1 MKTKIMNLLA
11 ALALTAAALATP
23 SAFGYGAISQAT
35 TSTFGYTVNIA
46 TNQEDAN
53 NAAINNCVDGDEVRR
68 PGCAGNIRSFTNM
81 CFGLFR
87 DNDADQVALWVVLA
101 TTRALSEVEH
111 GFCAFSG
118 CVKIELSAADV
129 CDHTCN
135 AIQTDTRDADTAGCD
150 TCPDNMIAN
159 ADNSA
164 CVAVQNSTDCG
175 TRADLL
181 NTEERF
187 LIGGVCSEAMDCS
200 GDSDGVL
207 DTETGLCK
215 ECTGQVEFNEQCL
228 DSCTDNKDRFNNNP
242 ECVCADTQEQIDGEG
257 DCVDKCVAPETRDDM
272 DNCVDMTDNGGGDI
286 DLTQMASDGLV
297 DLAVSGSPGT
307 LSDELDAADIEH
319 TIIGR
324 NDFTDGVGTTT
335 PNSTVFITCPSGR
348 AEYLAPRGIELANGT
363 KYAMVEPFCYPDHF
377 IVQFADGRAERWDV
391 GHNEGHRLPFLVT
404 VTTATSGDDGGGGNN
419 DDDNGNNDDN
429 NGGNN
434 DDVNP
439 PTVTVTVTTNQCD
452 GIVFVDDGNGG
463 CELNQVL
470 CDGIVDGIR
479 CVADTEQM
487 NVVTVTATVTVT
499 VTALPEGESAVN
511 YNGELVTVTTAAG
524 ANEAFGVL
532 SSGVQLRVVGEP
544 ANTMQP
550 SVSSG
555 GGGGGS
561 AGLIIGGV
569 VVGGIL
575 IYVLSGG
582 TADDVFWSPQYAF
595 EWHNGKSLYSYGSR
609 WDYHKENL
617 NVYWTAANN
626 TAGDWQ
632 YGSGATWHGDILTAS
647 YDSIGDGTMAD
658 ADLSLMAHKTIGNWA
673 LQSGIRSNIQI
684 QESGTSTSHRVN
696 AEAIFRRDD
705 DWKVSTVIGRY
716 DRYFSVYM
724 LFTKKL

>member
-23 SAFGYGAISQAT
+23 SAFGYGAVAWSIST
-35 TSTFGYTVNIA
+35 NYGFTVNIA
-46 TNQEDAN
+46 TSQADAQM
-53 NAAINNCVDGDEVRR
+53 AATNNCVNGDEVRR
-68 PGCAGNIRSFTNM
+68 AGCSNSSRITDIENQ
-81 CFGLFR
+81 CFGITR
-87 DNDADQVALWVVLA
+87 RIVGATDNLYITQAD
-101 TTRALSEVEH
+101 
-111 GFCAFSG
+111 
-118 CVKIELSAADV
+118 
-129 CDHTCN
+129 
-135 AIQTDTRDADTAGCD
+135 
-150 TCPDNMIAN
+150 
-159 ADNSA
+159 
-164 CVAVQNSTDCG
+164 
-175 TRADLL
+175 TRADANKLHAICGL
-181 NTEERF
+181 GGTCSLINLANEEVCDQTCVLTDEDADMRF
-187 LIGGVCSEAMDCS
+187 PVVDTANEAGCRPGMNQDECDMTPDLPYFDATI
-200 GDSDGVL
+200 GDSGGCRAALTCPEDDDGIPNEQGGCTL
-207 DTETGLCK
+207 
-215 ECTGQVEFNEQCL
+215 CTGQVEFNNQCL
-228 DSCTDNKDRFNNNP
+228 DACTDNKDRFGTNT
-242 ECVCADTQEQIDGEG
+242 ECVCATTQEQVNGEG

-286 DLTQMASDGLV
+286 DLTQMASEGLRQ
-297 DLAVSGSPGT
+297 LAVSGSPRLLNT
-307 LSDELDAADIEH
+307 EIEGS
-319 TIIGR
+319 TIINNARTDIQTASFLYDCPNTGR
-324 NDFTDGVGTTT
+324 MGNTGTEYSGLRIDNEDSR
-335 PNSTVFITCPSGR
+335 PEILAPSGLR
-348 AEYLAPRGIELANGT
+348 LADGT
-363 KYAMVEPFCYPDHF
+363 EWAMVEPFCSYDHF
-377 IVQFADGRAERWDV
+377 IIEYPDGRVERWDV
-391 GHNEGHRLPFLVT
+391 GADEDSIPFLLESTTLANGNGGDTDDQETTPPEFTIGTGGMT
-404 VTTATSGDDGGGGNN
+404 VAVSETNPIQVDNADVLEISITVATTVSGFMYTKDGGDDELVVSNDGVVGFTSTVAADEYEIFVAAVQNNTVAATISVYLTVAAADGGNN
-419 DDDNGNNDDN
+419 DGN
-429 NGGNN
+429 NGG
-434 DDVNP
+434 
-439 PTVTVTVTTNQCD
+439 TV
-452 GIVFVDDGNGG
+452 
-463 CELNQVL
+463 
-470 CDGIVDGIR
+470 
-479 CVADTEQM
+479 
-487 NVVTVTATVTVT
+487 
-499 VTALPEGESAVN
+499 
-511 YNGELVTVTTAAG
+511 AA
-524 ANEAFGVL
+524 
-532 SSGVQLRVVGEP
+532 
-544 ANTMQP
+544 
-550 SVSSG
+550 SSG

>member
-1 MKTKIMNLLA
+1 MKTKILNLLA

-23 SAFGYGAISQAT
+23 SAFGFGAYANAGGTNYGIAVDADSPESARLTAIANCVNPGGGTQENCAAEVTNFQDRCLGLYDTDTGGFTFIDTET
-35 TSTFGYTVNIA
+35 TRSNA
-46 TNQEDAN
+46 H
-53 NAAINNCVDGDEVRR
+53 NAALGRCDNVGINFGCDATDVVDLRTEE
-68 PGCAGNIRSFTNM
+68 S
-81 CFGLFR
+81 
-87 DNDADQVALWVVLA
+87 
-101 TTRALSEVEH
+101 
-111 GFCAFSG
+111 
-118 CVKIELSAADV
+118 
-129 CDHTCN
+129 CDHTCVL
-135 AIQTDTRDADTAGCD
+135 ADNEFIVDNPEDNAGCRPARD
-150 TCPDNMIAN
+150 
-159 ADNSA
+159 
-164 CVAVQNSTDCG
+164 
-175 TRADLL
+175 
-181 NTEERF
+181 NTECGMVDSATPYFDDKGDEDVTNDDCR
-187 LIGGVCSEAMDCS
+187 AADDCS

-207 DTETGLCK
+207 DTETGRCVP
-215 ECTGQVEFNEQCL
+215 CTGQVEFNEQCL
-228 DSCTDNKDRFNNNP
+228 AACTDNKTRLGTNT
-242 ECVCADTQEQIDGEG
+242 ECVCATTQEQVNGEG
-257 DCVDKCVAPETRDDM
+257 DCVDKCDETTEMRVGETCMPIDTG
-272 DNCVDMTDNGGGDI
+272 DNGGDI
-286 DLTQMASDGLV
+286 DLTQRASDGLV

-391 GHNEGHRLPFLVT
+391 GSNEGHRLPFLVT
-404 VTTATSGDDGGGGNN
+404 VTTATSGDDGGGG
-419 DDDNGNNDDN
+419 DGDNPVPVFMVGTGGNNLQTTPETRHEVAFNNVTVIQITVATTVDGFTYTKIGESSEQLEVGMEDGVVGFNTTVVPPNNYQIFVAATESDNIVATISVYLTVAAADGGGNDGN
-429 NGGNN
+429 NGG
-434 DDVNP
+434 
-439 PTVTVTVTTNQCD
+439 TV
-452 GIVFVDDGNGG
+452 
-463 CELNQVL
+463 
-470 CDGIVDGIR
+470 
-479 CVADTEQM
+479 
-487 NVVTVTATVTVT
+487 
-499 VTALPEGESAVN
+499 
-511 YNGELVTVTTAAG
+511 AA
-524 ANEAFGVL
+524 
-532 SSGVQLRVVGEP
+532 
-544 ANTMQP
+544 
-550 SVSSG
+550 SSG

>member
-23 SAFGYGAISQAT
+23 SAFGFGAYANAGGTNYGIAVDADSPESARLTAIANCVNPGGGTQENCAAEVTNFQDRCLGLYDTDTGGFTFIDTET
-35 TSTFGYTVNIA
+35 TRSNA
-46 TNQEDAN
+46 H
-53 NAAINNCVDGDEVRR
+53 NAALGRCDNVGINFGCDATDVVDLRTEE
-68 PGCAGNIRSFTNM
+68 S
-81 CFGLFR
+81 
-87 DNDADQVALWVVLA
+87 
-101 TTRALSEVEH
+101 
-111 GFCAFSG
+111 
-118 CVKIELSAADV
+118 
-129 CDHTCN
+129 CDHTCVL
-135 AIQTDTRDADTAGCD
+135 ADNEFIVDNPEDNAGCRPARD
-150 TCPDNMIAN
+150 
-159 ADNSA
+159 
-164 CVAVQNSTDCG
+164 
-175 TRADLL
+175 
-181 NTEERF
+181 NTECGMVDSATPYFDDKGDEDVTNDDCR
-187 LIGGVCSEAMDCS
+187 AADDCS

-207 DTETGLCK
+207 NTETGRCVL
-215 ECTGQVEFNEQCL
+215 CTGQVEFNEQCL
-228 DSCTDNKDRFNNNP
+228 AACTDNKTRLGVDP
-242 ECVCADTQEQIDGEG
+242 ECVCATTQEQVNGEG

-286 DLTQMASDGLV
+286 DLTQMASPGLRQ
-297 DLAVSGSPGT
+297 LAVSGNPAGLHS
-307 LSDELDAADIEH
+307 EIEGS
-319 TIIGR
+319 TIINARTDIQTASFLYGCPNTGR
-324 NDFTDGVGTTT
+324 IGNTGTEYSGLRIDNEDSR
-335 PNSTVFITCPSGR
+335 PEILAPSGLR
-348 AEYLAPRGIELANGT
+348 LADGT
-363 KYAMVEPFCYPDHF
+363 EWAMVEPFCSYDHF
-377 IVQFADGRAERWDV
+377 IIEYPDGRVERWDV
-391 GHNEGHRLPFLVT
+391 GADENSVPFLLESTTLANGNDGDTDDEETTPPEFTIGTGGMT
-404 VTTATSGDDGGGGNN
+404 VAVSETNPIQVDNADVLEISITVATTVSGFMYTKDGGDDELVVSNDGVVGFTSTVAADEYEIFVAAVQNNTVAATISVYLTVAAANDSGN
-419 DDDNGNNDDN
+419 DGN
-429 NGGNN
+429 NGG
-434 DDVNP
+434 
-439 PTVTVTVTTNQCD
+439 TV
-452 GIVFVDDGNGG
+452 
-463 CELNQVL
+463 
-470 CDGIVDGIR
+470 
-479 CVADTEQM
+479 
-487 NVVTVTATVTVT
+487 
-499 VTALPEGESAVN
+499 
-511 YNGELVTVTTAAG
+511 AA
-524 ANEAFGVL
+524 
-532 SSGVQLRVVGEP
+532 
-544 ANTMQP
+544 
-550 SVSSG
+550 SSG